1 MSRLFTQQT
10 RGGRR
15 LGHAAAT
22 LEAQRSVGR
31 YFEPP
36 SWQWAEGGGL
46 GWWVRPG
53 WDRVLLGADGSGL
66 KLDVWRGEGRLHVVK
81 SGPHRVVYRVDLPN
95 ESLYIKHFLV
105 PNARSVL
112 RQWFRRGKGRN
123 EAKRAEQLASL
134 GVPTFEPVA
143 LGDRRKRKFLFDNF
157 LVTRGIPDSMPLDR
171 FVEERLET
179 VPAEAQPRLRRQ
191 LAEQLGEV
199 TARLHEGGLLH
210 IDFHPG
216 NVLVRLDA
224 SHEPRLF
231 MIDLDALRVG
241 RVVDAEEARDNL
253 ALLNH
258 YFWTR
263 ASRTDRLRFV
273 RAYLKGRRLEGVSAK
288 RFAMDVEGATRS
300 WAERLWRR
308 WGKRCLGSNKYFERY
323 RSRRCRAVAS
333 RDLDEST
340 VRALLGDPDAPFRGS
355 GARMLKDSRTTTVAE
370 VTIPVEGVP
379 RRVIYKRFNRKK
391 ILDPIYTLF
400 RPSRAWR
407 AWQNGQHLASRGIP
421 TPRNLAVLMRSSRCP
436 RVFPHQ
442 YWPHDTYLVTVKAE
456 PAVTLWDY
464 VADVLP
470 TLPPEQRR
478 QQVRRLT
485 RSLAKLIRL
494 LHERSLS
501 HRDLKAANILIEGPA
516 DVAEPDLSL
525 IDLVGV
531 QLEHPLSR
539 HHQVQNLAR
548 LQLSLSQVS
557 GRTRTDALR
566 FLRAYQPWSLAAKRA
581 WKDLW
586 REVEDACGRKTEQNR
601 RRNRKLS

>member
-10 RGGRR
+10 RRGQRPGQN
-15 LGHAAAT
+15 AAMS
-22 LEAQRSVGR
+22 EAQRPLGR

-36 SWQWAEGGGL
+36 AWQWAEGGGL
-46 GWWVRPG
+46 GWWLRPG
-53 WDRVLLGADGSGL
+53 WERVLLGADGSGL
-66 KLDVWRGEGRLHVVK
+66 KLDAWRGDGRLHVVK
-81 SGPHRVVYRVDLPN
+81 SGPHRVVYRVDLPD
-95 ESLYIKHFLV
+95 ESLFIKHFLV
-105 PNARSVL
+105 PNLQSVM

-134 GVPTFEPVA
+134 GVPTFVPVA
-143 LGDRRKRKFLFDNF
+143 LGERRKHKFLFDNF

-171 FVEERLET
+171 FVEERLDA
-179 VPAEAQPRLRRQ
+179 VPAESRARLRRQ
-191 LAEQLGEV
+191 LAEQLGAV
-199 TARLHEGGLLH
+199 TANLHEGGFLH

-216 NVLVRLDA
+216 NVLVQLDA
-224 SHEPRLF
+224 SHNPRLF
-231 MIDLDALRVG
+231 VIDLDALRVG
-241 RVVDAEEARDNL
+241 RVVDAEDARDNL

-273 RAYLKGRRLEGVSAK
+273 RAYLKGRRLEGVSPK
-288 RFAMDVEGATRS
+288 RFAIEIEDATRS

-323 RSRRCRAVAS
+323 RSWRSRAVAS
-333 RDLDEST
+333 RDLDATT
-340 VRALLGDPDAPFRGS
+340 VRTLLRAPDGPFGWP
-355 GARMLKDSRTTTVAE
+355 GAKMLKDSRTTTVTE
-370 VTIPVEGVP
+370 VTMPVEGVP
-379 RRVIYKRFNRKK
+379 RQVIYKRFNRKK

-421 TPRNLAVLMRSSRCP
+421 TPKNLAMLSRSSRCP

-456 PAVTLWDY
+456 PAITLGDY
-464 VADVLP
+464 AANVLP
-470 TLPPEQRR
+470 TLPPEQQR

-501 HRDLKAANILIEGPA
+501 HRDLKAANILIEGAPDA
-516 DVAEPDLSL
+516 PEPYLSL

-548 LQLSLSQVS
+548 LQLSLSHVP

-566 FLRAYQPWSLAAKRA
+566 FLRVYQPWSLAARRD
-581 WKDLW
+581 WKNLW
-586 REVEDACGRKTEQNR
+586 REVAGGCERKTEQNR